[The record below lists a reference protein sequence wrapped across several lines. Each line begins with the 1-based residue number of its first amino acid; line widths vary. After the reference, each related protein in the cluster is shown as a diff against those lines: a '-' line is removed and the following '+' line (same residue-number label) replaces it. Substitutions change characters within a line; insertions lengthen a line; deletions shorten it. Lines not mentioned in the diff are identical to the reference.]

1 MNKKVGS
8 FIAVYAI
15 IFIIFNVVAIVIP
28 FESCASRWITF
39 AFMDIAIILSAGI
52 TWVAFS
58 KGEDIKSKFYG
69 FPVFRIGIIY
79 SIAQFVV
86 WLVVSCICFAVEV
99 PAWVSVVASIV
110 TLGLALIG
118 VIATDNTRDIVEEQD
133 RKIATQTRAIKTFS
147 LDVTSLIPACKDEN
161 LRKAV
166 EKLAEKVKYS
176 DPVSSDAT
184 VEIESKIQKEVDL
197 LAGLIR
203 TDYSAAIEKVNEISL
218 MVDNRNNICKQ
229 SKL

>member
-15 IFIIFNVVAIVIP
+15 TFIIFNVIALVIP

-52 TWVAFS
+52 TWIAFS
-58 KGEDIKSKFYG
+58 KGEDVKSKFYG

-79 SIAQFVV
+79 SIVQFIL
-86 WLVVSCICFAVEV
+86 WLVVTCICFAVEV
-99 PAWVSVVASIV
+99 PAWVSVVVSIV
-110 TLGLALIG
+110 ILGLALIG
-118 VIATDNTRDIVEEQD
+118 VIAADNTRDIVEEQD
-133 RKIATQTRAIKTFS
+133 RKIAIQTRAIKTFS
-147 LDVTSLIPACKDEN
+147 LDVVSLIPACKDEN
-161 LRKAV
+161 LRKTV

-176 DPVSSDAT
+176 DPVSSEAT
-184 VEIESKIQKEVDL
+184 ADIESQIQREVDL

-203 TDYSAAIEKVNEISL
+203 TDYSAAMEKVREINNLIES
-218 MVDNRNNICKQ
+218 RNNICKL
-229 SKL
+229 SK